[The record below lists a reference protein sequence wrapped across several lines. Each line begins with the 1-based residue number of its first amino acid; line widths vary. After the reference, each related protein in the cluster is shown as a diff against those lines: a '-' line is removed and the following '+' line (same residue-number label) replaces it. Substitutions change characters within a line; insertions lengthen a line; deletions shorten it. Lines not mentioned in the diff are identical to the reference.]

1 MSQQN
6 VEIVRRA
13 YESFNRWAA
22 RPKEDPLANPEVE
35 SLFHPEVAFHT
46 YPNAPEAGVYRGR
59 DAVIAY
65 NQRLFEQFESLRID
79 VEEVVDAGD
88 RVVVVSTQHAIPKG
102 GGRQEIH
109 VHMAEVWT
117 VRDGLLAER
126 HSYSTKGEAL
136 EAEGL
141 RE

>member
-1 MSQQN
+1 MSQEN
-6 VEIVRRA
+6 VEVVRRS
-13 YESFNRWAA
+13 YESFNRWAVH
-22 RPKEDPLANPEVE
+22 PDVEPFLNPEVQ
-35 SLFHPEVAFHT
+35 SLLHPEVEFHT
-46 YPNAPEAGVYRGR
+46 YANAPEAGIYRGP
-59 DAVIAY
+59 DAVIEY
-65 NQRLFEQFESLRID
+65 NQRLFEQFESLRVD

-102 GGRQEIH
+102 GGQQEIH

-126 HSYSTKGEAL
+126 HSYSTKVEAL
-136 EAEGL
+136 EAVAL

>member
-1 MSQQN
+1 MSQEN
-6 VEIVRRA
+6 VEIVRA
-13 YESFNRWAA
+13 SYEAVNRG
-22 RPKEDPLANPEVE
+22 ENDLAF
-35 SLFHPEVAFHT
+35 SYCHPEIEFHT
-46 YPNAPEAGVYRGR
+46 YTLSPEAGMYRGKE
-59 DAVIAY
+59 AVRQY
-65 NQRLFEQFESLRID
+65 NEHLWAQFESLRI
-79 VEEVVDAGD
+79 EVQELVDAGD

-102 GGRQEIH
+102 GGQQEIH

-136 EAEGL
+136 EAAGL

>member
-1 MSQQN
+1 MSQEN
-6 VEIVRRA
+6 VEVVRA
-13 YESFNRWAA
+13 SYEAVNRG
-22 RPKEDPLANPEVE
+22 ENDLAF
-35 SLFHPEVAFHT
+35 SYCHPEIEFHT
-46 YPNAPEAGVYRGR
+46 YTLSPEAGMYRGKE
-59 DAVIAY
+59 AVRQY
-65 NQRLFEQFESLRID
+65 NEHLWAQFESLRI
-79 VEEVVDAGD
+79 EVQELVDAGD

-102 GGRQEIH
+102 GGQQAIQ

-136 EAEGL
+136 EAAGL